1 MSQGIQNDNPEIPY
15 IDYTRLL
22 TCILYEGG
30 GSQVLEMLHEKGIN
44 ECYLYSVRG
53 NPIGRASLAGNLPEI
68 PKTEIVHATVSADQ
82 ADYIYEMLYHEAG
95 LNQPAKGF
103 IYVNR
108 LTRSTRITLPEATHG
123 KS

>member
-1 MSQGIQNDNPEIPY
+1 MSQGNNNSRPDIPY

-95 LNQPAKGF
+95 LNQPSKGI

-108 LTRSTRITLPEATHG
+108 LTRSSRITLTEDDHA
-123 KS
+123 

>member
-1 MSQGIQNDNPEIPY
+1 MSQGTNNSRPDIPY

-95 LNQPAKGF
+95 LNQPSKGI

-108 LTRSTRITLPEATHG
+108 LTRSSRITLTEDDHA
-123 KS
+123 